1 MIIGLTGGMGCG
13 KSTAARM
20 IEAAGYRRI
29 DSDALVRECILPDA
43 EVVALAEARWG
54 KAVLDAQGKIDRKA
68 LASRVFDDDS
78 ERETLENWVH
88 PRLYILWRRQLQE
101 DESGNW
107 VIEVPLLFEQKL
119 ENWFDFILCVASSA
133 DVQLARLSERGIS
146 HTLAGQRI
154 SKQMPLNRKLELAD
168 MVLWND
174 GSLSFLQQQI
184 DQALTEIAA

>member
-1 MIIGLTGGMGCG
+1 MIIGVTGGMGCG

-29 DSDALVRECILPDA
+29 DSDALVRERILMDN
-43 EVVALAEARWG
+43 EVVALAETRWG
-54 KAVLDAQGKIDRKA
+54 QEILDGQGAINRKA
-68 LASRVFDDDS
+68 LAARIFSDDQ
-78 ERETLENWVH
+78 ERETLESWVH
-88 PRLYILWRRQLQE
+88 PRLYVLWRELLQE
-101 DESGNW
+101 DESGKW

-146 HTLAGQRI
+146 HALAGQRI
-154 SKQMPLNRKLELAD
+154 SKQMSLGRKLELAD

-174 GSLSFLQQQI
+174 GSLSFLQKQI
-184 DQALTEIAA
+184 DQTLTKMAS